1 MLSSGTGEYRS
12 NKHLFN
18 SACLSHY
25 PVVVSSWTRL
35 TTSKR
40 GRQTLLRLLLPSI
53 QATDG
58 VCLVRLCKTVWESS
72 IRLCDSWEEIVSDG
86 CAAGSRDTA
95 SENSKSSA
103 FAFYYCKRCPCK
115 SLHWQFGNKRNCDDC
130 GHSPMQ
136 HTCYWNNEIL
146 TPIQKYG
153 MQGPGSDA
161 FKKLKI
167 LLDRCMLRYG
177 NFQHKRW

>member
-72 IRLCDSWEEIVSDG
+72 IRLCDSWEEIVSDAPLG
-86 CAAGSRDTA
+86 TEIRHLKTA
-95 SENSKSSA
+95 NLQPLPSTTARGVRANRFTGSSA
-103 FAFYYCKRCPCK
+103 TSETVTIAVTRRC
-115 SLHWQFGNKRNCDDC
+115 S
-130 GHSPMQ
+130 
-136 HTCYWNNEIL
+136 
-146 TPIQKYG
+146 TPVTG
-153 MQGPGSDA
+153 TMR
-161 FKKLKI
+161 F
-167 LLDRCMLRYG
+167 
-177 NFQHKRW
+177 

>member
-1 MLSSGTGEYRS
+1 MLSSGTGEYRQ
-12 NKHLFN
+12 NKRQIISVGLLR
-18 SACLSHY
+18 C
-25 PVVVSSWTRL
+25 PVAESSWTRPI
-35 TTSKR
+35 TSKR

-53 QATDG
+53 QATGG
-58 VCLVRLCKTVWESS
+58 VCLVRPCKTAWESS
-72 IRLCDSWEEIVSDG
+72 IRLCDSWEGIVSDAPLG
-86 CAAGSRDTA
+86 LEIRHLNTA
-95 SENSKSSA
+95 NSSA